1 MTDEINLSE
10 LQASIDAELHD
21 CVDQLL
27 VDYPV
32 DYKSML
38 KYQLGWEGE
47 LSGVEAQG
55 KRIRPL
61 LVLLACHACCGD
73 WKKAL
78 PAAAAV
84 ELVHNFSL
92 IHDDIQDRSDT
103 RRGRKTVW
111 VKWGEAQAINAG
123 DAMLTVAQLSL
134 FRLQNYYEASI
145 VNLCVKLLQEA
156 CLKLTRGQ
164 YLDIAFED
172 QSDLPMALYWQMVE
186 GKTGALLAAC
196 LGLGALLGHAEQ
208 SQWQGLMVFGN
219 KIGAA
224 FQVQD
229 DWLGI
234 WGNDQLTGKSTISD
248 LVARKKTYP
257 VLLGIQ
263 NNNAFLKLW
272 NSLEMVTAEDAVCL
286 AQVLDKEGH
295 GRSTNLKFEQ
305 LYSESF
311 DLLDSLGLDATK
323 ITPMQGVLKG
333 LFGREK

>member
-1 MTDEINLSE
+1 MTESIKIPE
-10 LQASIDAELHD
+10 LRSAIDAELHD
-21 CVDQLL
+21 CLDQLL
-27 VDYPV
+27 KNYPSE
-32 DYKSML
+32 YGSML

-47 LSGVEAQG
+47 HSGLEAQG

-61 LVLLACHACCGD
+61 LVLLANHACGGD
-73 WKKAL
+73 WRKAL

-92 IHDDIQDRSDT
+92 IHDDIQDRSET

-123 DAMLTVAQLSL
+123 DAMLTTAHLSL
-134 FRLQNYYEASI
+134 FRLENDLEPMRLNQA
-145 VNLCVKLLQEA
+145 VRLLQSA

-172 QSDLPMALYWQMVE
+172 QNDLPMDLYWQMVE

-196 LGLGALLGHAEQ
+196 LGLGALTSLADE
-208 SQWQGLMVFGN
+208 SLWRSLMDFGS

-234 WGNDQLTGKSTISD
+234 WGDNLLTGKSSTSD
-248 LVARKKTYP
+248 LVAKKKTYP

-263 NNNAFLKLW
+263 NRKDFYREWETLSSVSN
-272 NSLEMVTAEDAVCL
+272 EDAVRL
-286 AQVLDKEGH
+286 AVLLEREGCAQ
-295 GRSTNLKFEQ
+295 STSQKFEQ
-305 LYSESF
+305 LYADAFE
-311 DLLDSLGLDATK
+311 LLDSLKFDVVK
-323 ITPMQGVLKG
+323 IDPLKEVVRG
-333 LFGREK
+333 LFGRNK